1 MGAKTVPYLPDYPW
15 HPSPPSSLGPMPPQ
29 SYQSRRLSQEELEAA
44 ASQDGTTV
52 MRSVYDNEYQAW
64 RVCDVD
70 AVMETIVQQ
79 TLAARANGVD
89 DVDTIRALAVKCPG
103 VAAFAALHPVTVKLL
118 CTPSFVANEDSMTM
132 TRTMMR
138 ERYRVETGQVSQ
150 EEANQRVA
158 NETLAQLYQ
167 AAKRAEAAEDE

>member
-1 MGAKTVPYLPDYPW
+1 MA
-15 HPSPPSSLGPMPPQ
+15 PQ
-29 SYQSRRLSQEELEAA
+29 SYQSRRLSQAELEAA

-52 MRSVYDNEYQAW
+52 MRSVYDNEYKAW

-70 AVMETIVQQ
+70 AVMQSIVQE
-79 TLAARANGVD
+79 THAAQASGV
-89 DVDTIRALAVKCPG
+89 VDTASIQTRAMQRPG

-138 ERYRVETGQVSQ
+138 ERYRVETGQVTQ

-167 AAKRAEAAEDE
+167 AAKRAEAAETD